1 MKKAIIIGVAGQD
14 GAYLAQHLLQI
25 GYEVIGLHRF
35 LELNNLW
42 RLQQLGILNHI
53 QVLHFDLNNPSTLRK
68 ILLHHRPDELYNLG
82 GITSVAESF
91 RNPNWCYQINALA
104 TAQILDILTQINIT
118 VKYFHAASSEMF
130 GANPASNLDENST
143 FHPVSPYGI
152 SKVFAYH
159 NTSLYR
165 HNYGL
170 PIGVGIAF
178 NHESPLRGPAFFS
191 AKIIKHVQQLN
202 GEKDSI
208 LEVGN
213 TSVSRDWGYA
223 PEYVLG
229 MHAILNEE
237 VPQDYIMATG
247 TAHTIKDFISMA
259 FETVGYPIVWEG
271 EGLNEVAHFQHN
283 SQMAVRVNPKF
294 YRPTEAFYGKGNPQ
308 KAFDRLGWKANT
320 NFSSLIQKMIG
331 EHPTKYHQNNAL

>member
-1 MKKAIIIGVAGQD
+1 LKKAIMIGVAGQD
-14 GAYLAQHLLQI
+14 GAYLAQYLLQI
-25 GYEVIGLHRF
+25 GYEVIGLHRS

-53 QVLHFDLNNPSTLRK
+53 QVLHFDLNNPSTLKK

-82 GITSVAESF
+82 GITSVADSF
-91 RNPNWCYQINALA
+91 RNPNLCY
-104 TAQILDILTQINIT
+104 QINIT

-178 NHESPLRGPAFFS
+178 NHESPLRGQAFFS
-191 AKIIKHVQQLN
+191 AKIIQHVQQLN
-202 GEKDSI
+202 GEKDSS
-208 LEVGN
+208 LEVG
-213 TSVSRDWGYA
+213 
-223 PEYVLG
+223 
-229 MHAILNEE
+229 
-237 VPQDYIMATG
+237 
-247 TAHTIKDFISMA
+247 
-259 FETVGYPIVWEG
+259 
-271 EGLNEVAHFQHN
+271 
-283 SQMAVRVNPKF
+283 
-294 YRPTEAFYGKGNPQ
+294 
-308 KAFDRLGWKANT
+308 
-320 NFSSLIQKMIG
+320 
-331 EHPTKYHQNNAL
+331 